1 MKLSLIARHTIPF
14 VTLLG
19 LAACAAPT
27 DTDESADSTEESVT
41 TSCAI
46 ETCALSTRVLQ
57 AKSFTARPP
66 ARYRADV
73 AIDGAGFDPTP
84 REVRRA
90 TSRPYTW
97 AGERR
102 VLLGGSAAGD
112 AAIVAD
118 DFVLVEALDA
128 SSGTAL
134 GALTIGA
141 PYRVTVSGK
150 PVANEPAGKAVDIGR
165 ILPKNKA
172 FRLRL
177 SGLDAGGRA
186 SVSDVFLSTAAPLP
200 PPPPP
205 GPATCTSDADC
216 GGGSAMCFV
225 DRCVTVSNETRTID
239 NLTQGVT
246 IAYRSDGSLFA
257 AYESY
262 TLWDRVAYQMFQGTW
277 GTALTGEGGGGQLQS
292 NWVIDRGPGLEPKV
306 ARAMRESPGSG
317 LGFAGGGGPVLPPK
331 ANIRAFGVGR
341 DAAGKAFAAV
351 GASLKDAGG
360 TDRYRIYFAT
370 KAEAAWSWS
379 TTEVVA
385 DLDFTAPHD
394 IVVHVRADGGAD
406 IVVATEFGDMVVYR
420 RSNPVDPWS
429 VTPLLPGQPDRAVI
443 SAVHG
448 APGTTHLVAHAIDF
462 VSDRSYGDYTATYIE
477 LGDAGAVRSIPL
489 GTHTVQYHVP
499 FPDLDVDG
507 EGNVWIQKR
516 PRATFDRPAVV
527 RVDRAGKVAERSLG
541 LVPPGSWPFSYLAV
555 SKAGEVALSHVADN
569 KTVGLR
575 RFTPKR

>member
-1 MKLSLIARHTIPF
+1 MNRSLVARNTIHF
-14 VTLLG
+14 ITLLG

-66 ARYRADV
+66 ARYRADIV
-73 AIDGAGFDPTP
+73 IDGVGFDPTP

-128 SSGTAL
+128 STGAAL

-141 PYRVTVSGK
+141 PYRVTLGGK
-150 PVANEPAGKAVDIGR
+150 AVANEPATKAVDIGR

-177 SGLDAGGRA
+177 TGLDAGGKA
-186 SVSDVFLSTAAPLP
+186 SVSDVFLSTGPALP

-205 GPATCTSDADC
+205 GPSACTTDVDC

-246 IAYRSDGSLFA
+246 IAYRADGSLFA

-277 GTALTGEGGGGQLQS
+277 GAALTGEGGGGPLQS
-292 NWVIDRGPGLEPKV
+292 SWVIDRAPGLEPQL

-317 LGFAGGGGPVLPPK
+317 LGFGSSGGPVLPPK

-341 DAAGKAFAAV
+341 DAAGKAFAAI
-351 GASLKDAGG
+351 GASLKDARGV
-360 TDRYRIYFAT
+360 DLYRLYFAT
-370 KAEAAWSWS
+370 KAPTAWSWS

-385 DLDFTAPHD
+385 DLDFVAPRD

-406 IVVATEFGDMVVYR
+406 VVVATEHGDMAIYR
-420 RSNPVDPWS
+420 RTNPIDPWA
-429 VTPLLPGQPDRAVI
+429 VTPLLPGSPARAVI
-443 SAVHG
+443 TAAHG
-448 APGTTHLVAHAIDF
+448 APGTTHLVAQAIDF
-462 VSDRSYGDYTATYIE
+462 VSDRSYGDYTVTYIE

-541 LVPPGSWPFSYLAV
+541 LVPTGSWPSSHLAV
-555 SKAGEVALSHVADN
+555 SKTGELALTHVADN